1 MGDCKKAPD
10 VKGSVDRLMSTP
22 PLSAYRPFWACHDQ
36 RKAGSGVLVKK
47 EIPVISVRRSVT
59 APGGQH
65 EEGRVLLLEFANV
78 CVLNKGRTCL
88 TRAGP
93 RSRSRS
99 G

>member
-10 VKGSVDRLMSTP
+10 VQGSVDRLMSTP

-65 EEGRVLLLEFANV
+65 EEGRVVPAAQAA
-78 CVLNKGRTCL
+78 T
-88 TRAGP
+88 
-93 RSRSRS
+93 
-99 G
+99 